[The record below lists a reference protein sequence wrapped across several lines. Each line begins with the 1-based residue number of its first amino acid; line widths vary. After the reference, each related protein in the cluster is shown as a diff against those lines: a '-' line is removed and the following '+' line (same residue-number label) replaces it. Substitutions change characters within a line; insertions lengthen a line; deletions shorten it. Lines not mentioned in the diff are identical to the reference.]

1 MAKNKIHVLVRKD
14 DEGGKLNL
22 CVTTQFPIDGAGKD
36 KLRET
41 FNLATHYT
49 ESIIVD
55 DYLLELYG
63 EDALREEFCKA
74 VDDLANGKTI
84 EYNWDEYEW
93 QEIELI

>member
-1 MAKNKIHVLVRKD
+1 MAKNKIYVLVKKD
-14 DEGGKLNL
+14 YEGGKLNL
-22 CVTTQFPIDGAGKD
+22 CATTQFPIDGAGKD

-63 EDALREEFCKA
+63 EDALRKEFCKA

-84 EYNWDEYEW
+84 VYYCDEYEW
-93 QEIELI
+93 KEIELI

>member
-1 MAKNKIHVLVRKD
+1 MAKNKIYVLVKKD
-14 DEGGKLNL
+14 EDGGKLNL
-22 CVTTQFPIDGAGKD
+22 CATTQFPIDGAGKD

-41 FNLATHYT
+41 FNLASHYT

-63 EDALREEFCKA
+63 ENTLRKEFCKS

-84 EYNWDEYEW
+84 EYYGDEYEW
-93 QEIELI
+93 KEIELI

>member
-1 MAKNKIHVLVRKD
+1 MAKNKIYVLVKKD

-22 CVTTQFPIDGAGKD
+22 CATTQFPIDGASKD

-41 FNLATHYT
+41 FNLASCYT

-55 DYLLELYG
+55 DYLLELHG

-84 EYNWDEYEW
+84 EYYCDEYEW